1 VLLVK
6 EIILSARDEHP
17 SFTRDRHSQ
26 RQCVSYLSE
35 RHRVYYKALADQL
48 KDRLSV
54 AREFASVIG
63 GTLVGVDADGNPFA
77 LETLPSGG
85 FALHVG
91 SDTVPYVGDSS
102 SDPFGSSDTGFVLPG
117 DSLQII
123 AIWAEMSAG
132 VRLPVSWE
140 QQASFAKIASG
151 DGLLATVNH
160 FRLTPLRN
168 PTDIQSAWD
177 DVQSLTVA
185 YVPEPPEFD
194 TLDPDTLDQEISIP
208 TVYGHVLKW
217 ELAAWMARREKATDP
232 NFPDGLL
239 TFFQD
244 EVRRER
250 ETTKEGARMDHRP
263 IKMHRMAR
271 NR

>member
-1 VLLVK
+1 VLVVRD
-6 EIILSARDEHP
+6 IILSARDEHP
-17 SFTRDRHSQ
+17 SFTRERHSQ
-26 RQCVSYLSE
+26 RSCIGYLSE
-35 RHRVYYKALADQL
+35 RHRSYYKDLADEL

-54 AREFASVIG
+54 AREFASVVG
-63 GTLVGVDADGNPFA
+63 GGLVGVDVDGNPFA
-77 LETLPSGG
+77 LEILPAGG

-102 SDPFGSSDTGFVLPG
+102 ADPFGSSDTGFVLPG

-123 AIWAEMSAG
+123 TIWAEMSGG

-140 QQASFAKIASG
+140 QQSAYAKMASG
-151 DGLLATVNH
+151 DALLATVNH

-168 PTDIQSAWD
+168 PSGTQSLWD

-185 YVPEPPEFD
+185 YIPEPPEFD
-194 TLDPDTLDQEISIP
+194 DLDPDTLDREISIP

-217 ELAAWMARREKATDP
+217 ELAAWMARREKAMDEK
-232 NFPDGLL
+232 FPDGLL
-239 TFFQD
+239 TFFQE
-244 EVRRER
+244 EVRRQR
-250 ETTKEGARMDHRP
+250 ESVKEGARMDHRP
-263 IKMHRMAR
+263 IKVHRSAR